1 MTYELNAADADR
13 LAALPA
19 VRDAA
24 REAARLVALWPLTE
38 AMHMDN
44 DAKYGE
50 NLQVRVS
57 RAFARIITGDDVT
70 MPDAEF
76 VYEGADAIPGRPQEI
91 VDALLAVNDAY
102 DVMADFSETGDIAL
116 VDDAASDLG
125 VTWSDAEIVRVHE
138 TLGAVE
144 AAVSD
149 GAFDAGEYVVAS
161 GDGSVDGGTAGG
173 SADAGGDGATGA
185 ASPTDDAFEP
195 SDALVRA
202 MAHRFAVALAVCDAL
217 LGAVADGSGVARVTG
232 ETPVDDDAVRAVL
245 PLLLAV
251 NELREQISVPRI
263 FLTDVQIRDLLA
275 ARDAALL
282 PGAEG
287 HAAGG
292 DAAVE
297 GAAAGASLDA
307 LAAFVAPLAAAEW
320 RKHREDVLWDPAAA
334 KKKAKEEDEK
344 RNKEALAAK
353 FAHVKNDNKETVEL

>member
-1 MTYELNAADADR
+1 MTYELNADDVDR

-57 RAFARIITGDDVT
+57 RAFARIVTGNDVT

-91 VDALLAVNDAY
+91 VDALLAANDAY
-102 DVMADFSETGDIAL
+102 DAMADFSETGDIAL
-116 VDDAASDLG
+116 VDDAAADLG
-125 VTWSDAEIVRVHE
+125 VVWDDAASVRVHE

-149 GAFDAGEYVVAS
+149 GAFDAGEYVVEP
-161 GDGSVDGGTAGG
+161 
-173 SADAGGDGATGA
+173 GDGAVDDGAGA

-202 MAHRFAVALAVCDAL
+202 MAHRFAAALAVCGAL
-217 LGAVADGSGVARVTG
+217 LDAVSDGNDVTRITG

-275 ARDAALL
+275 ARA
-282 PGAEG
+282 
-287 HAAGG
+287 
-292 DAAVE
+292 
-297 GAAAGASLDA
+297 AAAGASLDA

-320 RKHREDVLWDPAAA
+320 RKHREDVLWNPAEA

>member
-102 DVMADFSETGDIAL
+102 DAMADFSETGDIAL

-125 VTWSDAEIVRVHE
+125 VTWSDAASVRVHE

-149 GAFDAGEYVVAS
+149 GAFDAGEYVVAP
-161 GDGSVDGGTAGG
+161 GDGSAGGATGG
-173 SADAGGDGATGA
+173 SADADGDGVTGA
-185 ASPTDDAFEP
+185 ASPADDVFEP

-217 LGAVADGSGVARVTG
+217 LGAVSDGSGAARVTG

-275 ARDAALL
+275 ARAAALL

-287 HAAGG
+287 QAAGG
-292 DAAVE
+292 GAAVA
-297 GAAAGASLDA
+297 GAAADASLDA
-307 LAAFVAPLAAAEW
+307 LAVFVAPLAAAEW
-320 RKHREDVLWDPAAA
+320 RKHRDDVLWDPAAA